1 MTHQLLSKSVKLIP
15 FKNMLGEANHSVSAP
30 YGRITLHVF
39 WELNFDFLPNYCYNS
54 STNRWGKLLW
64 ILYYKKTP
72 YSYKRPPLLECLA
85 LNLEFWLFVWAI
97 FDWVSKVTG
106 DDIGFSSFCSVIG
119 PEDSRH
125 SLNQSHA
132 KLTPV
137 TTWSLVPLVPLVLF
151 FSLCWLP
158 SFLLT
163 GHCGYFSFVFETLN
177 PKVLYEQVT

>member
-1 MTHQLLSKSVKLIP
+1 MEGSP
-15 FKNMLGEANHSVSAP
+15 FMCSGNSTSIFFQTTATTRPRTGEES
-30 YGRITLHVF
+30 
-39 WELNFDFLPNYCYNS
+39 YCEYSN
-54 STNRWGKLLW
+54 T
-64 ILYYKKTP
+64 KKTP

-85 LNLEFWLFVWAI
+85 LNLEFWSFVWAI

-106 DDIGFSSFCSVIG
+106 DGIGFSSFGSVIG

-132 KLTPV
+132 KLTPI
-137 TTWSLVPLVPLVLF
+137 TTWSLFPLVPLVLF

-163 GHCGYFSFVFETLN
+163 GHCGYLSFVFKTLN